1 MNQDYINKTRQAFN
15 FLCHLY
21 NDDMELIATIHT
33 MQAEGRTDD
42 LINELCA
49 VRDFSQALI
58 NELKKIGG

>member
-1 MNQDYINKTRQAFN
+1 MTKDYINKTRQAVN

-21 NDDMELIATIHT
+21 NDDMEIVATIHK

-42 LINELCA
+42 IINELCV

-58 NELKKIGG
+58 NELKKI